1 MTHARLSIVLD
12 ADFGCDSSPGRKG
25 HYDPRTSNQLM
36 ISVALLAILID
47 HESWICRRAI
57 QMVQEGSDSPVVV
70 AKRPSRGAPKSITR
84 NVAQNSGGGT
94 GEVVSQTPTA
104 KAIETIELA

>member
-47 HESWICRRAI
+47 HEGGICRPAI

-70 AKRPSRGAPKSITR
+70 AKRPSRGAPKYKLNHKKRSAKLR
-84 NVAQNSGGGT
+84 GRHWGG
-94 GEVVSQTPTA
+94 S
-104 KAIETIELA
+104 